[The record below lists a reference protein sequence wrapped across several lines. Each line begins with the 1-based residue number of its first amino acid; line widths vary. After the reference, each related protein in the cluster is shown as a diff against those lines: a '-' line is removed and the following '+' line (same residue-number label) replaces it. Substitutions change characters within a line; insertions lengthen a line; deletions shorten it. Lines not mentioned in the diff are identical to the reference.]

1 MLLGEIFHIDKNGSY
16 FIKSKC
22 HVTFCLTTFFLPL
35 YILLTFT
42 SWKNVCILWFYS
54 KHFAFVW
61 TSSRSRL
68 GFRKEAFVLLTLFS
82 ISFLFFYFY
91 VEDTWTKFQIFVLKF
106 FYVSVR
112 SGKVHTWTLAARH
125 RRRTGGSLHGQGHWY
140 FGH

>member
-16 FIKSKC
+16 LIKSKC
-22 HVTFCLTTFFLPL
+22 HVTFCLTTFSYLFIYFSLLPL
-35 YILLTFT
+35 ERMCAFYDFT
-42 SWKNVCILWFYS
+42 P

-68 GFRKEAFVLLTLFS
+68 GFRKEAFVSLTLFS